1 MSKFFLRI
9 LNIAVFFYLI
19 IQTNSYAGATFVQTM
34 NPNPTDYLA
43 TGIEFSKDG
52 LRLTIGFQAVE
63 SWRNNGGEEGDL
75 GGRDYIRTFTL
86 TTAFDISTANR
97 GDRVKIKNADTCG
110 DAFQQ
115 NIDMEFSNDGLKAF
129 TTNQHDGGNAYDVC
143 QITLSTA
150 YDITTASSYTGIRLD
165 DGDTDVGQ
173 SVQEAMGVTFN
184 KDGTKMFVGYNNS
197 SNTAQGSDPAWL
209 YEFDL
214 TTGFDVDTAKYN
226 NVFIDLRSIGVN
238 ELTGM
243 KFSPDGKTLFVLD
256 PDQEVIHQFSLS
268 KSFDLSSTFSS
279 QGTFNDVVSVH
290 DADVGRT
297 TSRLYDLTFNNDGS
311 KVYIAM
317 GKFGGTG
324 AQANIL
330 DSRVHEYD
338 LDCAYGLV
346 RCDPLNDKALMG
358 VIEAQM
364 ELSKSVI
371 KYSTLTSLHRIEW
384 IRRNKKN
391 DNLTNQNI
399 KFHFSNKMLES
410 LSKAIPASLKKKSD
424 ETTSSND
431 WHLWSEGDISF
442 GKAGDGLLS
451 LEKRIDTKGI
461 TIGADKINEKKNVT
475 GFSLRFGDDH
485 VKVGSSKAYLDQNSY
500 SFMFYNSIN
509 QNENKYVDSVI
520 GISTLN
526 IDQKRYF
533 NSWNQGQRNGKQFF
547 GTVKLANSNEKK
559 QFYEKYVKIT
569 FGLTKLS
576 EFTET
581 GTDAQIRFEKQTIHN
596 LMTSSGL
603 RLQNI
608 NEFQNSTLK
617 IFGLL
622 EHMLDLSPSNSMR
635 LTYNDGSSHNLNFG
649 PSSVQNIKGG
659 LGIDL
664 TTGSGL
670 SVVLNY
676 ARDQSIMND
685 SLNSGHSDDISIAI
699 GYVPVN
705 GTNLVLTSNEKGNA
719 LANLNIVKNING
731 YDIYLNS
738 DYDLFLDERDLY
750 IGINKIF

>member
-19 IQTNSYAGATFVQTM
+19 IQTNSYAGATFVGSTELRESRSATGITF
-34 NPNPTDYLA
+34 NPDGTKMYILSSQAKNNSPKINNSSYDKLVEYDLSSPFSLVDAEASSAATEEDIREDCGGVNSLMNPTDLHWNEDGTLLFITEA
-43 TGIEFSKDG
+43 T
-52 LRLTIGFQAVE
+52 
-63 SWRNNGGEEGDL
+63 NNGEPNVCQVD
-75 GGRDYIRTFTL
+75 IN
-86 TTAFDISTANR
+86 TAYDITELAQHSDPGFNMNDGSATDVSAVGNSAQ
-97 GDRVKIKNADTCG
+97 G
-110 DAFQQ
+110 
-115 NIDMEFSNDGLKAF
+115 IDFSNDGLKLF
-129 TTNQHDGGNAYDVC
+129 IVGINDDKVFEFS
-143 QITLSTA
+143 LSSKFNLTGA
-150 YDITTASSYTGIRLD
+150 EYTGNFF
-165 DGDTDVGQ
+165 DTSSAV
-173 SVQEAMGVTFN
+173 SEPAAMRFS
-184 KDGTKMFVGYNNS
+184 KDGKQLFINDATDDKIVQWSLS
-197 SNTAQGSDPAWL
+197 SA
-209 YEFDL
+209 FDL
-214 TTGFDVDTAKYN
+214 TSTITLRGSFSIRADYQSVASNSKTA
-226 NVFIDLRSIGVN
+226 ILEGL
-238 ELTGM
+238 E
-243 KFSPDGKTLFVLD
+243 
-256 PDQEVIHQFSLS
+256 
-268 KSFDLSSTFSS
+268 
-279 QGTFNDVVSVH
+279 
-290 DADVGRT
+290 
-297 TSRLYDLTFNNDGS
+297 FNNDGS
-311 KVYIAM
+311 KFFIT
-317 GKFGGTG
+317 TG
-324 AQANIL
+324 QRNNDANSHFAL
-330 DSRVHEYD
+330 EYK
-338 LDCAYGLV
+338 LDCPYGIV

-442 GKAGDGLLS
+442 GKAGAGLFS

-617 IFGLL
+617 IFGLF
-622 EHMLDLSPSNSMR
+622 EHMLDLSPSNSIR

>member
-1 MSKFFLRI
+1 
-9 LNIAVFFYLI
+9 
-19 IQTNSYAGATFVQTM
+19 
-34 NPNPTDYLA
+34 
-43 TGIEFSKDG
+43 
-52 LRLTIGFQAVE
+52 
-63 SWRNNGGEEGDL
+63 
-75 GGRDYIRTFTL
+75 
-86 TTAFDISTANR
+86 
-97 GDRVKIKNADTCG
+97 
-110 DAFQQ
+110 
-115 NIDMEFSNDGLKAF
+115 
-129 TTNQHDGGNAYDVC
+129 
-143 QITLSTA
+143 
-150 YDITTASSYTGIRLD
+150 
-165 DGDTDVGQ
+165 
-173 SVQEAMGVTFN
+173 
-184 KDGTKMFVGYNNS
+184 
-197 SNTAQGSDPAWL
+197 
-209 YEFDL
+209 
-214 TTGFDVDTAKYN
+214 
-226 NVFIDLRSIGVN
+226 
-238 ELTGM
+238 
-243 KFSPDGKTLFVLD
+243 
-256 PDQEVIHQFSLS
+256 
-268 KSFDLSSTFSS
+268 
-279 QGTFNDVVSVH
+279 
-290 DADVGRT
+290 
-297 TSRLYDLTFNNDGS
+297 
-311 KVYIAM
+311 
-317 GKFGGTG
+317 
-324 AQANIL
+324 
-330 DSRVHEYD
+330 
-338 LDCAYGLV
+338 
-346 RCDPLNDKALMG
+346 
-358 VIEAQM
+358 
-364 ELSKSVI
+364 
-371 KYSTLTSLHRIEW
+371 
-384 IRRNKKN
+384 
-391 DNLTNQNI
+391 
-399 KFHFSNKMLES
+399 MLES

-442 GKAGDGLLS
+442 GKAGAGLFS

-526 IDQKRYF
+526 IDQKRYL

-581 GTDAQIRFEKQTIHN
+581 GTDAQIRFEKQTIQN

-617 IFGLL
+617 IFGLF
-622 EHMLDLSPSNSMR
+622 EHMLDLSPSNSIR

-676 ARDQSIMND
+676 ERDQSIINE

-699 GYVPVN
+699 GYVPVD